1 MFYLEASG
9 RGKLFI
15 NGKQMLSKYN
25 GHRFKT
31 SCEVVLKEGEEYKLK
46 VDCEE
51 LNTQMPIR
59 LTWTPPFKGTD
70 DTPAKL
76 ANVRMW
82 LFFLCAMIILPK
94 VATVRI

>member
-1 MFYLEASG
+1 
-9 RGKLFI
+9 
-15 NGKQMLSKYN
+15 MLSKYN

-76 ANVRMW
+76 AKRSDVAILFVRDDNSSEGRDRK
-82 LFFLCAMIILPK
+82 I
-94 VATVRI
+94 